1 MTPSIDTPFELLHPA
16 SRHVPSGYT
25 HGVIVA
31 PGQRTLLVSGQLASN
46 RQGLIESSDLATQF
60 AKCLD
65 NVIAVVEEAKG
76 SAASIAKLTIYI
88 TDFPTYRR
96 NKQAI
101 AIAWHARFGDYYPA
115 IAIVDVKELIDP
127 AALVEIEAIA
137 YL

>member
-1 MTPSIDTPFELLHPA
+1 MLALLHPPG
-16 SRHVPSGYT
+16 RHIPKGYT

-31 PGQRTLLVSGQLASN
+31 SGYRTLFVSGQLASN
-46 RQGLIESSDLATQF
+46 RQGLIESEDFATQF

-65 NVIAVVEEAKG
+65 NVITVVEDAKG
-76 SAASIAKLTIYI
+76 SVSSIAKLTIYI

-96 NKQAI
+96 NKQAL

-115 IAIVDVKELIDP
+115 IAIVEVKELIDP
-127 AALVEIEAIA
+127 DALVEIEAVA

>member
-1 MTPSIDTPFELLHPA
+1 MFTLLQPTI
-16 SRHVPSGYT
+16 RHVPSGYT

-31 PGQRTLLVSGQLASN
+31 SGYRTLFVSGQLASN
-46 RQGLIESSDLATQF
+46 RQGVIESKDFVTQF

-76 SAASIAKLTIYI
+76 NAGSIAKLTIYI
-88 TDFPTYRR
+88 TDFATYRR
-96 NKQAI
+96 NKQAL

-127 AALVEIEAIA
+127 NALVEVDAVA